1 MGGSAFLWKKICF
14 GEGKLFHLL
23 QWVSPWY
30 WQNWFQLQLE
40 QGEKFT
46 RDILRLSRKGIDN
59 NPFINLLHEEKGG
72 NMRDWLVEIRK
83 EKQLSQY
90 DAAEKSGISQ
100 SYYAAIETGA
110 RGNPLKVDVAR
121 KIAET
126 LDFNWIKFYEEWN
139 GDWLFCWKWV
149 DCKEGCELAFRH

>member
-1 MGGSAFLWKKICF
+1 MIFYDY
-14 GEGKLFHLL
+14 H
-23 QWVSPWY
+23 
-30 WQNWFQLQLE
+30 
-40 QGEKFT
+40 EKGLTTIPFC
-46 RDILRLSRKGIDN
+46 DILRLSRKGIDN

-126 LDFNWIKFYEEWN
+126 LDFNWIKFYEE
-139 GDWLFCWKWV
+139 
-149 DCKEGCELAFRH
+149 